1 MTILSPSSTP
11 VLPKAQSSLP
21 TTIPLLFMLILM
33 AKRSM
38 SLLTLTTPLRLSRT
52 KSSRR
57 RELTEAI
64 SLSKVALL
72 SMTLRLLLT
81 LVSRLELPS
90 LLTLTV
96 SPSTLN
102 LAQKHLPLMLT
113 QTIKLRPS
121 RMLLK
126 RSSKLKELSTL

>member
-1 MTILSPSSTP
+1 LTILSPSSTP

-81 LVSRLELPS
+81 LVLRLELPS

-121 RMLLK
+121 RMLSK

>member
-81 LVSRLELPS
+81 LVLRLELPS

>member
-1 MTILSPSSTP
+1 LTILSPSSTP

-81 LVSRLELPS
+81 LVLRLELPS